1 MNGKEGRKERKGKE
15 TKGNE
20 RKGNET
26 KRNERK
32 RNETK
37 GNERR
42 KEGRTDGMKEGR
54 KEGTEAEGNSTPS
67 PYVSL
72 SPSVLLIADFVK
84 ALPLTPKMSDD
95 IRSIGPGDES
105 LPPGPSTRRA
115 SELSPCFTGLC
126 IASLPL
132 APVF

>member
-1 MNGKEGRKERKGKE
+1 
-15 TKGNE
+15 
-20 RKGNET
+20 
-26 KRNERK
+26 
-32 RNETK
+32 
-37 GNERR
+37 
-42 KEGRTDGMKEGR
+42 MKEGR

-115 SELSPCFTGLC
+115 RACPSQVRSCYSGTERECQRSHPG
-126 IASLPL
+126 PL
-132 APVF
+132 AGSLEDDAEHTPAGADPRASQCSRSRGRGRQRGGGGGDQDA